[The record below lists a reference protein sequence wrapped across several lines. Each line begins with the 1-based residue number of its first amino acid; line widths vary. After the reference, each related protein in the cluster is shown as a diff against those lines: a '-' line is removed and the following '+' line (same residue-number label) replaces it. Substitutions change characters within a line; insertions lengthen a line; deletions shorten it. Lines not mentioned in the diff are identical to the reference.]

1 MAHSDRKSANL
12 TGRGRRVVAA
22 IVAASSALLMA
33 GCTIAAAPINTREQ
47 PSSTSTPTDVRPI
60 SEIAEV
66 TAMTPGSGSV
76 TGGTTLTLTGTRLE
90 DVTDVTI
97 SGIPATDVTVT
108 ADGSVT
114 AVAPAALNYQP
125 ADAVVVVSSGD
136 DVVEQSAPL
145 TFGYSVVTGV
155 DAQMQYALEHW
166 KDYNAD
172 EWGNLNPVGGDCA
185 NFVSQTL
192 IQRGWTQN
200 DTWFNKNAAATISDW
215 SPAWG
220 YVPAMDK
227 WLASDTS
234 HGLTK
239 LSMEQRDQVKVG
251 DIGIFDWNYNDIPDH
266 VMLVS
271 SVKVVDGVT
280 KIAFASHNLDGD
292 YRDLDD
298 VLTIDHSGGDV
309 WFWSIPA

>member
-1 MAHSDRKSANL
+1 MVTA
-12 TGRGRRVVAA
+12 VVA
-22 IVAASSALLMA
+22 VSSVLLVA
-33 GCTIAAAPINTREQ
+33 GCSISAPRTSTRAE
-47 PSSTSTPTDVRPI
+47 PSSTSTPTDVRGV
-60 SEIAEV
+60 SEVAEV
-66 TAMTPGSGSV
+66 TAMSPASGSV
-76 TGGTTLTLTGTRLE
+76 TGGTTLTLTGTGLE

-97 SGIPATDVTVT
+97 GGILATNVTVT

-114 AVAPAALNYQP
+114 AVAPAALDYQP
-125 ADAVVVVSSGD
+125 VDAVVVVLNGD
-136 DVVEQSAPL
+136 DVVELSDPL
-145 TFGYSVVTGV
+145 RYTYSVVTGV

-172 EWGNLNPVGGDCA
+172 EWGDLNPVGGDCA

-192 IQRGWTQN
+192 IQRGWTQT

-227 WLASDTS
+227 WLESDTS
-234 HGLTK
+234 LGLTK
-239 LSMEQRDQVKVG
+239 LSMEQRNQVKVG
-251 DIGIFDWNYNDIPDH
+251 DIGIFDWNYNDVPDH

-271 SVKVVDGVT
+271 SVEVVDSVT

-298 VLTIDHSGGDV
+298 VLTVDHSGGDV